1 MPSVS
6 KKQQKFMGIVRAIQ
20 KGEADPS
27 DFNKDA
33 QDAAKKMKKSSVKK
47 YAKTKHK
54 GLPNKKV
61 NEDAWTPEQNKAV
74 DKIDGEFNKLMA
86 KKGIEPYSVEASRL
100 WRSAG
105 FNKKMRKIFGKNVK
119 ESLTPAE
126 VKKER
131 ELFKKTGELP
141 PRLQKV
147 VDDYENERK
156 AFHKKM
162 KKKFKGNVKG
172 DWVDVVV
179 PGLEWMSKLGEA
191 ADRDYKAEYKKF
203 QSSTNAQKY
212 SAELNKYNR
221 QKGTYGNGD
230 GKDASHKGGKIV
242 GFEAESKNRGR
253 AEKSRLKKEINDYVG
268 SVIDETI
275 NENPAAI
282 AAAQRMVVQSKGKK
296 ISVNTARN
304 SRYKDK
310 DPAAHKKAKS
320 LFSRLLD
327 KFRKKNESQMLLQM
341 AKQLKEADESVD
353 EIKVWDLNEK
363 CWKGYEKKGMKTM
376 FGKRYPNCVKKK
388 KSESVNEVSDKQKRK
403 IYKKAFGKE
412 YDDPKRKQAPL
423 PLDIAYKVAL
433 NRLKKKKKSESVNE
447 ESKVIKSIDNL
458 AKKNKYGTVTGT
470 QMNGKTANTIMKIYN
485 HPKMKKHK
493 KALDNFTSDEL
504 VNLTVTL
511 PKTLGIKEGINEFKT
526 IYNKNK
532 AAMKIRSL
540 QRDKGAKVYKV
551 DKKRTKYQG
560 KDLIVYNLFTKNK
573 NHSTNQN
580 PYGLDMMKGA
590 YLIPVEEGMNEFHHN
605 HISDSEKFKVYNSLK
620 KGDIVSI
627 KYDSSIAKGSKFHPF
642 LVTKGKTK
650 LMKGK
655 IERIIMVPAGGSKAK
670 RYLYNRNGRISLAL
684 GDMAASIIDMKKGKV
699 NEGTCGYG
707 VGGKLGEEPAGPH
720 LLKRIKKIRK
730 KKKDVNEARLDPKQ
744 LLQQLGGNRFIAM
757 TGAKNLAFDK
767 AKNTLH
773 MKIGRNAKGV
783 NHLRIKLTGADLYDM
798 EFLQVRAGNV
808 KVKAKEKGVYNDQL
822 QKMFTKH
829 TGMYTSL

>member
-203 QSSTNAQKY
+203 QSSTKAKKY
-212 SAELNKYNR
+212 RAELNKYNR

-412 YDDPKRKQAPL
+412 YDDSKRKQAPL

>member
-1 MPSVS
+1 
-6 KKQQKFMGIVRAIQ
+6 
-20 KGEADPS
+20 
-27 DFNKDA
+27 
-33 QDAAKKMKKSSVKK
+33 
-47 YAKTKHK
+47 
-54 GLPNKKV
+54 
-61 NEDAWTPEQNKAV
+61 
-74 DKIDGEFNKLMA
+74 
-86 KKGIEPYSVEASRL
+86 
-100 WRSAG
+100 
-105 FNKKMRKIFGKNVK
+105 
-119 ESLTPAE
+119 
-126 VKKER
+126 
-131 ELFKKTGELP
+131 
-141 PRLQKV
+141 
-147 VDDYENERK
+147 
-156 AFHKKM
+156 
-162 KKKFKGNVKG
+162 
-172 DWVDVVV
+172 
-179 PGLEWMSKLGEA
+179 
-191 ADRDYKAEYKKF
+191 
-203 QSSTNAQKY
+203 
-212 SAELNKYNR
+212 
-221 QKGTYGNGD
+221 
-230 GKDASHKGGKIV
+230 
-242 GFEAESKNRGR
+242 
-253 AEKSRLKKEINDYVG
+253 
-268 SVIDETI
+268 
-275 NENPAAI
+275 
-282 AAAQRMVVQSKGKK
+282 
-296 ISVNTARN
+296 
-304 SRYKDK
+304 
-310 DPAAHKKAKS
+310 
-320 LFSRLLD
+320 
-327 KFRKKNESQMLLQM
+327 
-341 AKQLKEADESVD
+341 
-353 EIKVWDLNEK
+353 
-363 CWKGYEKKGMKTM
+363 
-376 FGKRYPNCVKKK
+376 
-388 KSESVNEVSDKQKRK
+388 
-403 IYKKAFGKE
+403 
-412 YDDPKRKQAPL
+412 
-423 PLDIAYKVAL
+423 
-433 NRLKKKKKSESVNE
+433 
-447 ESKVIKSIDNL
+447 
-458 AKKNKYGTVTGT
+458 
-470 QMNGKTANTIMKIYN
+470 MKIYN

-707 VGGKLGEEPAGPH
+707 VGGKIGEEPAGPH

>member
-1 MPSVS
+1 
-6 KKQQKFMGIVRAIQ
+6 MGIVRAIQ

-27 DFNKDA
+27 DFNKAA

-54 GLPNKKV
+54 GLPTK
-61 NEDAWTPEQNKAV
+61 
-74 DKIDGEFNKLMA
+74 
-86 KKGIEPYSVEASRL
+86 
-100 WRSAG
+100 
-105 FNKKMRKIFGKNVK
+105 VK
-119 ESLTPAE
+119 E
-126 VKKER
+126 
-131 ELFKKTGELP
+131 
-141 PRLQKV
+141 
-147 VDDYENERK
+147 
-156 AFHKKM
+156 
-162 KKKFKGNVKG
+162 
-172 DWVDVVV
+172 
-179 PGLEWMSKLGEA
+179 
-191 ADRDYKAEYKKF
+191 DRDYKDEYKKF
-203 QSSTNAQKY
+203 QSSTKAKKY
-212 SAELNKYNR
+212 RAELNKYNR